1 MYQNEI
7 NSIGRVGDCSSRIIN
22 ATGAARVMLERAFPQ
37 DEQTSVQGQMADAQ
51 GVAQNTAA
59 PVVNGQPVYSDLALA
74 DYMAKQAARQK
85 FGDATRSDAEI
96 QQAGV
101 TKAEVQP
108 ELEHTTTA
116 IPEENVVA
124 SAQNDGTIEETQ
136 LHMDHDIQQEIIKY
150 AYKVVNL
157 YAAQDSNQWFIDHI
171 DVNYQPPYKLGTTVV
186 EIELAESTTF
196 VRVYDNL
203 PDRSG
208 MRGSWMMRAEEI
220 KGLSPIEIQDKFALP
235 NTPKYICDVELEAGT
250 HMRIGIANSL
260 PDWGTGGGIQYD
272 LMGQRIG
279 IFKNE
284 RLIGDGKNV

>member
-1 MYQNEI
+1 
-7 NSIGRVGDCSSRIIN
+7 
-22 ATGAARVMLERAFPQ
+22 
-37 DEQTSVQGQMADAQ
+37 MADGQ

-59 PVVNGQPVYSDLALA
+59 PVVNGQPVYSDIALA

-85 FGDATRSDAEI
+85 FGDVQQTPAGLQATMHAQDMSAQLDAI
-96 QQAGV
+96 DTDA
-101 TKAEVQP
+101 AM
-108 ELEHTTTA
+108 
-116 IPEENVVA
+116 PEENVVA
-124 SAQNDGTIEETQ
+124 SEKNDGTIEETE
-136 LHMDHDIQQEIIKY
+136 LHVDHDIQQEIIKY

-157 YAAQDSNQWFIDHI
+157 YDAQDSNQWFIDHI
-171 DVNYQPPYKLGTTVV
+171 DANYQPPYKLGTTVV

-196 VRVYDNL
+196 VRVYDHL

-208 MRGSWMMRAEEI
+208 MRGSWMMRAEDI

-260 PDWGTGGGIQYD
+260 QNWGTGGGIQYD
-272 LMGQRIG
+272 LMGQRVG

-284 RLIGDGKNV
+284 RLIGDGNNV